1 MGLNFGEDT
10 SENLGRLGE
19 LMLYVASKC
28 HNDRAF
34 GATKLNKILWMADF
48 RAFEQLGEPL
58 TGVRYRKQQHGPVAT
73 SAQTVKRR
81 LAADSAAEVLVS
93 RYYGRKQHRLVPL
106 REHQAGVFSQEQLD
120 VVDDVIESLKDFTGT
135 EASNVSHESIAWR
148 VPQMKA
154 PIPYEAVFLSMPTDD
169 EVEVARQYAKEEGW
183 L

>member
-10 SENLGRLGE
+10 RENLGRLGE

-28 HNDRAF
+28 HDDRAF

-48 RAFEQLGEPL
+48 RAFEELGEPL
-58 TGVRYRKQQHGPVAT
+58 TGVRYRKRQHGPVA
-73 SAQTVKRR
+73 A
-81 LAADSAAEVLVS
+81 AAEAVKQRLSADNAAQVLVS
-93 RYYGRKQHRLVPL
+93 EYYGREQHRLVPL
-106 REHQAGVFSQEQLD
+106 REHQGGVFSQEQLE

-148 VPQMKA
+148 VPPMRA

-169 EVEVARQYAKEEGW
+169 EVAVARQYAKEQGW